1 MRRRRIHV
9 RTSISFLKFKF
20 ENLQQSSL
28 QLTVS
33 MMDTSSVPE
42 ALQDR
47 EERSQ
52 VDQQIIATPREE
64 RLRRRRE
71 RERDRRRSETLQN
84 KRRQGLLKD
93 QHSTDT
99 SSC

>member
-1 MRRRRIHV
+1 MYLV
-9 RTSISFLKFKF
+9 F
-20 ENLQQSSL
+20 EIQIREFAAKLTT
-28 QLTVS
+28 TVS

-52 VDQQIIATPREE
+52 VNQQIIATPREE

-71 RERDRRRSETLQN
+71 RERDRRRSETAEQ
-84 KRRQGLLKD
+84 KETRFVERPAFY
-93 QHSTDT
+93 
-99 SSC
+99 

>member
-1 MRRRRIHV
+1 MRRRIHV
-9 RTSISFLKFKF
+9 RTSISFLKFKLREF
-20 ENLQQSSL
+20 AAKLTT
-28 QLTVS
+28 TVS

-71 RERDRRRSETLQN
+71 RERDRRRSKTCTAEQKET
-84 KRRQGLLKD
+84 RFVERPAFY
-93 QHSTDT
+93 
-99 SSC
+99 